1 MAADAAELRRLT
13 NEFKG
18 SPGFRVHS
26 EINNEKRVLRMVSR
40 NRDELVQSLASLR
53 REAASSPQGAENP
66 ALALA
71 VEEVARRLE
80 SFVSSAYEAIDHT
93 RRHCRKLYGE
103 TEPAKEIQSEID
115 RRFTYEPEFK
125 LAQGLRAVSP
135 HVDSLLASLVRG
147 QDVPF
152 RIRVKQLQAW
162 DEWND
167 NQRRMLESLK
177 EDVDV
182 QALSEGYFMKIEAF
196 YSWLWKRRGEIHSSE
211 LAEAEELRLRAKEA
225 YDRVFPPGA

>member
-1 MAADAAELRRLT
+1 MAAELRRLMD
-13 NEFKG
+13 ELKG
-18 SPGFRVHS
+18 SPGFRVHG

-40 NRDELVQSLASLR
+40 NRDELVQALASLR
-53 REAASSPQGAENP
+53 RQAASSPRAAESP
-66 ALALA
+66 PLSLAA
-71 VEEVARRLE
+71 EEVARRLE
-80 SFVSSAYEAIDHT
+80 CFVSSAYGAIDHT
-93 RRHCRKLYGE
+93 RRQCRKLYGE
-103 TEPAKEIQSEID
+103 TETAKEIQSEID

-125 LAQGLRAVSP
+125 LAQGLRAISP

-147 QDVPF
+147 QNAPF
-152 RIRVKQLQAW
+152 KIQAKQLLSW

-182 QALSEGYFMKIEAF
+182 QALAEGYFGKIEAF
-196 YSWLWKRRGEIHSSE
+196 YSWLWKRRSEIHAKD